1 MMLPIISVLIGI
13 SLMYYIR
20 QKRAEKE
27 MDEIV
32 SSLPQPSDNSQ
43 PVGTRDLCLELLRQ
57 LNCEVRIEHD
67 DIYFT
72 YQNEKFIIEVSNE
85 SAFITIWDLHW
96 DMVDS
101 ENVQDVENMKK
112 AVNRTNH
119 LVHNTVLYI
128 LYKEEK
134 SYYILSK
141 LQCLL
146 IRNIPNA
153 KAYLAATL
161 DDFFRTKQCYSQ
173 VLDEMDKEVL
183 DGTK

>member
-1 MMLPIISVLIGI
+1 MIE
-13 SLMYYIR
+13 Y
-20 QKRAEKE
+20 K
-27 MDEIV
+27 
-32 SSLPQPSDNSQ
+32 
-43 PVGTRDLCLELLRQ
+43 LEE
-57 LNCEVRIEHD
+57 NI
-67 DIYFT
+67 
-72 YQNEKFIIEVSNE
+72 QN
-85 SAFITIWDLHW
+85 
-96 DMVDS
+96 
-101 ENVQDVENMKK
+101 VENMKK
-112 AVNRTNH
+112 AVNRTNQ

>member
-1 MMLPIISVLIGI
+1 RTEILVPLAAIQAVPIAVIAWYRLHRYAWYRYS
-13 SLMYYIR
+13 
-20 QKRAEKE
+20 A
-27 MDEIV
+27 IV
-32 SSLPQPSDNSQ
+32 N
-43 PVGTRDLCLELLRQ
+43 LCLELLRQ

-72 YQNEKFIIEVSNE
+72 YQNEKFMIEASND
-85 SAFITIWDLHW
+85 SAFITIWNLHW

-101 ENVQDVENMKK
+101 ENIQDVENMKK

-146 IRNIPNA
+146 MPNIPNT
-153 KAYLAATL
+153 KVYLAAIL
-161 DDFFRTKQCYSQ
+161 NDFFRTKQCYSQ
-173 VLDEMDKEVL
+173 VLDDIGKDV
-183 DGTK
+183 